1 MDFKCAMKNWWTD
14 LFLDKSVLNE
24 CAKFYA
30 LWTEYLSLAIHMLQN
45 SAKVP
50 DLIIR
55 DIFKLNLS
63 HNDEKIG

>member
-1 MDFKCAMKNWWTD
+1 
-14 LFLDKSVLNE
+14 
-24 CAKFYA
+24 
-30 LWTEYLSLAIHMLQN
+30 MLQN